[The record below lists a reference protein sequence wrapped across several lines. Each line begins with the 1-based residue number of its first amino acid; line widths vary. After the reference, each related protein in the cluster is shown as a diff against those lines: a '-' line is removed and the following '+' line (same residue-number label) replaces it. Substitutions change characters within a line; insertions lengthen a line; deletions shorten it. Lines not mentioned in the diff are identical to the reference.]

1 MITAA
6 ILTVAIVLL
15 GAWLTYA
22 THAIADQRMDKTF
35 PHPVTCQV
43 QRCRRPVSHRYARH
57 PSGQVLY
64 ICERHAGVDDET
76 LHGADFES
84 WDHEV
89 GL

>member
-1 MITAA
+1 MTTAVL
-6 ILTVAIVLL
+6 LTVAIVVL

-22 THAIADQRMDKTF
+22 TRAVESSRMEKTF

-64 ICERHAGVDDET
+64 ICVVHASQQKPYDQDTDVSLWERD
-76 LHGADFES
+76 
-84 WDHEV
+84 WR
-89 GL
+89 

>member
-1 MITAA
+1 MTVVLAAA
-6 ILTVAIVLL
+6 ILIL

-22 THAIADQRMDKTF
+22 THAIGDQRMNKTF

-57 PSGQVLY
+57 PSGAVLY
-64 ICERHAGVDDET
+64 ICAQHAGVDDEA
-76 LHGADFES
+76 HGADFES